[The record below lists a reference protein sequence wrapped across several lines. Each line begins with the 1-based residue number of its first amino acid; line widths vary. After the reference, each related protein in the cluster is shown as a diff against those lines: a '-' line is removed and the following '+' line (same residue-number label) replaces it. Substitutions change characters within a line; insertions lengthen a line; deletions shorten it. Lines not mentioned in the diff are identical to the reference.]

1 MKDANDS
8 LDVVIL
14 VLVIV
19 VIWRL
24 LPLQKAVPV
33 IDAVRTWLTKLGYIQ
48 GA

>member
-1 MKDANDS
+1 MKDES
-8 LDVVIL
+8 LDWIIL
-14 VLVIV
+14 VLLVV

-33 IDAVRTWLTKLGYIQ
+33 INAVKTWMVKLGYIT